1 MSKSVTELLE
11 RLQQKVHDARELLD
25 GITDA
30 TPEGEA
36 AEIRAKHDAVMDEFD
51 KLEAEHAEAKR
62 LADAEARVTVA
73 AASDSPLPDVRDSD
87 AGDTDSEARYRDAFF
102 AHVRSVATREP
113 LSEDHRAVLQ
123 ERALSVGT
131 NSAGGY
137 LVPEGFQAEVEKR
150 MLTYGPMMDPGTHRS
165 IVTTSGADIPWP
177 TVDDTANSGEG
188 HAESGALTETDPVFG
203 SVTLKAYVRDSKIVK
218 IPVELMQDSAFDLQ
232 DVLSDLFAE
241 RLARGAN
248 YLRTEGSGTD
258 EPQGFMNGA
267 TEGLVAAAGTGITSD
282 EIIQLYHDV
291 DPMYRDQPMA
301 QWHMHDQVLREIRK
315 LKDGQGNYLWEMGD
329 LRSGEPNMLLGKP
342 YYINN
347 DMTSFPT
354 EAGDGNDVLA
364 FGDFSK
370 FIVRSV
376 SGMNLRVLN
385 ELYAA
390 NMQIGMFMWHRWD
403 SRMIQPQAI
412 KYLRLSNI

>member
-1 MSKSVTELLE
+1 
-11 RLQQKVHDARELLD
+11 
-25 GITDA
+25 
-30 TPEGEA
+30 
-36 AEIRAKHDAVMDEFD
+36 
-51 KLEAEHAEAKR
+51 
-62 LADAEARVTVA
+62 
-73 AASDSPLPDVRDSD
+73 
-87 AGDTDSEARYRDAFF
+87 
-102 AHVRSVATREP
+102 
-113 LSEDHRAVLQ
+113 
-123 ERALSVGT
+123 
-131 NSAGGY
+131 
-137 LVPEGFQAEVEKR
+137 
-150 MLTYGPMMDPGTHRS
+150 
-165 IVTTSGADIPWP
+165 
-177 TVDDTANSGEG
+177 
-188 HAESGALTETDPVFG
+188 
-203 SVTLKAYVRDSKIVK
+203 
-218 IPVELMQDSAFDLQ
+218 
-232 DVLSDLFAE
+232 
-241 RLARGAN
+241 
-248 YLRTEGSGTD
+248 
-258 EPQGFMNGA
+258 
-267 TEGLVAAAGTGITSD
+267 
-282 EIIQLYHDV
+282 
-291 DPMYRDQPMA
+291 MA